1 MGRPRFGRIRHG
13 EGEGVIEEIEIEGY
27 RSVRSVR
34 MRMRPVL
41 VVVGENGTGKTNLYR
56 ALQLFQAAAGGG
68 LARAIAEDGGMESVL
83 WAGTRKR
90 GPVRLRIAAK
100 MEDFHYEL
108 VLGLPVS
115 TAGASAIE
123 PSAFNMDPVV
133 KQERVL
139 LDGAVIVDRKG
150 QSVTLRDVDGR
161 PVTHPFDLWTS
172 ESVLSRLSE
181 PQRYPA
187 LSALRDRFLSWR
199 FYHAFRTDPDSP
211 IRRPLV
217 PVRTPALAPDGRDLA
232 SALQTIQEVG
242 DASGLQAAIGRA
254 FPGSALEL
262 GGREIKMRTPG
273 LLRPLEAHELSDG
286 TLRYLCL
293 VGALLSP
300 RMPPL
305 LALNEPETS
314 LHPDLLEPLAELIA
328 GLPREKHVWVT
339 THAKELA
346 EGVARRTGTAPVR
359 LTREKGETRIV
370 GQGLIDPEDGQE

>member
-1 MGRPRFGRIRHG
+1 M
-13 EGEGVIEEIEIEGY
+13 IEEIQIEGY

-56 ALQLFQAAAGGG
+56 ALQLFQAAASGS
-68 LARAIAEDGGMESVL
+68 LARSIAEDGGMESVL
-83 WAGTRKR
+83 WAGARTR
-90 GPVRLRIAAK
+90 GPVRMRIAATL
-100 MEDFHYEL
+100 EDFHYEL
-108 VLGLPVS
+108 VLGLPVP
-115 TAGASAIE
+115 TGGASSVE
-123 PSAFNMDPVV
+123 PSAFNMDPIV

-161 PVTHPFDLWTS
+161 PVTHAFDLWSS
-172 ESVLSRLSE
+172 ESVLARVSE

-199 FYHAFRTDPDSP
+199 FYHSFRTDPDSP
-211 IRRPLV
+211 IRRSQV

-232 SALQTIQEVG
+232 CALQTIREVG
-242 DASGLQAAIGRA
+242 DADGLRAAIDRA
-254 FPGSALEL
+254 FPGSSLEL
-262 GGREIKMRTPG
+262 GGRDVKMRTPG
-273 LLRPLEAHELSDG
+273 LHRPLDAHELSDG

-293 VGALLSP
+293 IAALLSP
-300 RMPPL
+300 RLPPL

-314 LHPDLLEPLAELIA
+314 LHPDLLDPLAELIA
-328 GLPREKHVWVT
+328 GMPRGNHVWLT
-339 THAKELA
+339 THARELA
-346 EGVARRTGTAPVR
+346 EGVARRTGTEPVR

-370 GQGLIDPEDGQE
+370 GQGLVDVEGED